1 MDQWWGLYSLCSG
14 ANLIMS
20 SILKIVIAASVANL
34 IEFIFD
40 NIGYN
45 TPALKL
51 FLGFPLIK
59 SRPQYFK
66 LIFFSSD

>member
-1 MDQWWGLYSLCSG
+1 MYTTHSQWAGCSRCSG
-14 ANLIMS
+14 ASFIMS
-20 SILKIVIAASVANL
+20 SILKIVMAASVANL

-40 NIGYN
+40 IIGYK

-51 FLGFPLIK
+51 FLGFPFVK

-66 LIFFSSD
+66 LIFF